1 MPLLEKVTVTTLEMT
16 EPEQLRPADPVPEA
30 ELQLV
35 EAAEPSPEL
44 ARWLYGTVGHDWY
57 WTERTVWTLE
67 RWDRWL
73 HEAHV
78 RTWLASHRGTPAGYF
93 QLAFQD
99 DGAVEIA
106 YFGFLPQFV
115 GRGWGGWLLTV
126 ATRQAWWQGATRV
139 WLHTCTLDHPA
150 ALPNYR
156 RRGFTIVDEK
166 QELRELGRRQA
177 EEEPD

>member
-1 MPLLEKVTVTTLEMT
+1 MVRELSGY
-16 EPEQLRPADPVPEA
+16 PAGQF
-30 ELQLV
+30 QLV
-35 EAAEPSPEL
+35 
-44 ARWLYGTVGHDWY
+44 VDN
-57 WTERTVWTLE
+57 
-67 RWDRWL
+67 
-73 HEAHV
+73 
-78 RTWLASHRGTPAGYF
+78 
-93 QLAFQD
+93 

-106 YFGFLPQFV
+106 SWGFLPQFV
-115 GRGWGGWLLTV
+115 GRGRGGWLLTV